1 MWTTRRSWIDD
12 IKKWIKLTD
21 YSMKKVRAEDRESSK
36 ISGRH
41 RRIEKNRTA
50 LAAMSHLQPCLNPAR
65 SEERCKLLQWGLGQ
79 SPSRNQI
86 WCIVALKSDI
96 WWQQL

>member
-36 ISGRH
+36 IR
-41 RRIEKNRTA
+41 EDTAEQKRT
-50 LAAMSHLQPCLNPAR
+50 
-65 SEERCKLLQWGLGQ
+65 E
-79 SPSRNQI
+79 
-86 WCIVALKSDI
+86 
-96 WWQQL
+96 QL